1 MGLSTCW
8 KQGLR
13 KKFEGFPAPASDS
26 RVASSSSLRARA
38 CTNTH
43 TSHMYTQC
51 PDIPRNINT
60 DTLHTGNGRHRPT
73 GRETLCQLP
82 AYLVEMSCCSSEAPL
97 ETSLCLRV
105 WGWRGATLAVRK
117 AGAPGRGDE
126 GVGWAEN
133 IPAALM
139 VPSHLQWVPCLQQV
153 SARSSSHQDSV
164 SWVWYRWSLL
174 ALQAVASGSVEG
186 S

>member
-1 MGLSTCW
+1 MGLGTCW

-13 KKFEGFPAPASDS
+13 KKSEGFPAPDS
-26 RVASSSSLRARA
+26 RVTSSSSLRAHAR
-38 CTNTH
+38 TITH

-60 DTLHTGNGRHRPT
+60 DTLHTGNGRHTPT

-82 AYLVEMSCCSSEAPL
+82 AYLVEMSCCSAEAPL

-126 GVGWAEN
+126 GSGVGREHSSCSDGTFTVGTM
-133 IPAALM
+133 PATGK
-139 VPSHLQWVPCLQQV
+139 
-153 SARSSSHQDSV
+153 RSQFLSPGLSFMGLV
-164 SWVWYRWSLL
+164 
-174 ALQAVASGSVEG
+174 
-186 S
+186 